1 MRLRRSEARSEP
13 DLDVEVIDLRER
25 LAPYGHAE
33 QLRPGWRESLIIED
47 IKRRNRRPKVD
58 QWGYRR

>member
-13 DLDVEVIDLRER
+13 DLDLEVIDLRER

-33 QLRPGWRESLIIED
+33 HLRPEWRESLIIED